1 MSGTG
6 NPLDRMVI
14 MNINTLAKEVL
25 ICAVERDGEIII
37 PSGNFVLKAGD
48 KISFVAQCSGH
59 YHFLRT

>member
-6 NPLDRMVI
+6 NPLDGMAI

-48 KISFVAQCSGH
+48 
-59 YHFLRT
+59 